1 MDKQLEIFD
10 AVANTQKQ
18 AFNDLLSAQ
27 YLRVQ
32 WIDSISKTHA
42 AITGIPGLPENAQTK
57 AALNQFNNWL
67 GNVACQSQSVTEEV
81 LKAQENWISTYEK
94 QLAVSR
100 DILTNFI
107 ALSSAALPKAA

>member
-32 WIDSISKTHA
+32 WIDGISKTHA
-42 AITGIPGLPENAQTK
+42 AITSIPGLPENVQTK
-57 AALNQFNNWL
+57 QALNQFNSWMN
-67 GNVACQSQSVTEEV
+67 NIACQSQSATEEI
-81 LKAQENWISTYEK
+81 LKVQESWISTYEK

-107 ALSSAALPKAA
+107 AFSSTALPKAA